1 MYTSPTW
8 VLFDKWLELKC
19 FSKDN
24 IEIRWLHSM
33 NQWLTYT
40 FWNYTLKAAII
51 AIVEEQTN
59 AEELDSPDPKSM
71 EKDVTMTDSIVQL
84 NT

>member
-1 MYTSPTW
+1 MIA
-8 VLFDKWLELKC
+8 LNE
-19 FSKDN
+19 
-24 IEIRWLHSM
+24 SM
-33 NQWLTYT
+33 INT
-40 FWNYTLKAAII
+40 FWNFTLKAAII

-71 EKDVTMTDSIVQL
+71 EKDVTMTDSSVQL